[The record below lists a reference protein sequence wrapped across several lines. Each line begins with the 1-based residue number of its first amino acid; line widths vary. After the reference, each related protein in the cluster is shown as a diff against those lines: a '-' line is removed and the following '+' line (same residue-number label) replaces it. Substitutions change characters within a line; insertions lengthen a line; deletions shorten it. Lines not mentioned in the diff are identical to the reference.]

1 MRRILTAVTLAA
13 LSVGLGVGLAGTA
26 AAAPSDQDTSWL
38 KSNAQTNMAEIKLAG
53 ITMSNGQSAGAM
65 DLAMMTKSDHTGAL
79 VKVKDL
85 AAAKNIDL
93 PTAPNAD
100 QQAAAAKL
108 SGLNGGAYD
117 LAYATAQV
125 AGHVKS
131 IAGTEKEISAGT
143 DADIVAYAKYYLP
156 VAQKHLVMAEKL
168 VADLGGTTPNA
179 VPAGTGG
186 ELATTS
192 PAQLAGEIGVGTA
205 GLLLI
210 IGGGMVFYR
219 RRHARV

>member
-26 AAAPSDQDTSWL
+26 VAAPSDQDTVWL
-38 KSNAQTNMAEIKLAG
+38 KGNAQTNLAEITLAG
-53 ITMSNGQSAGAM
+53 ITMTNGQSTGVM
-65 DLAMMTKSDHTGAL
+65 NLATVTKTDHTAAL
-79 VKVKDL
+79 ATVKKL
-85 AAAKNIDL
+85 AASKNIDL

-100 QQAAAAKL
+100 QKATAAKL

-131 IAGTEKEISAGT
+131 IAGTETELSSGT
-143 DADIVAYAKYYLP
+143 DADIVAFAKYYLP
-156 VAQKHLVMAEKL
+156 VAQKHLVMAEQL
-168 VADLGGTTPNA
+168 VTDLGGSTPNA

-186 ELATTS
+186 EFATTS
-192 PAQLAGEIGVGTA
+192 PAQRAGEIGAGTA
-205 GLLLI
+205 GLLLV
-210 IGGGMVFYR
+210 IGGGVALYR
-219 RRHARV
+219 RRNARI